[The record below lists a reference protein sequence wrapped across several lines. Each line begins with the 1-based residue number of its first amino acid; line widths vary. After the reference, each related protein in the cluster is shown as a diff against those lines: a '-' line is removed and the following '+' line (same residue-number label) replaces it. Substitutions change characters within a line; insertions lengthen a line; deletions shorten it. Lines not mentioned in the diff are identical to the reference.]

1 MRYRKSCL
9 ALAALPLL
17 GGCIVKTA
25 VDVAT
30 VPVKVVGKGVDMATT
45 SQSEADEKRGRELR
59 KRDQE
64 RAKLDREYRKRD
76 RQCREGNRSACEKRD
91 AIARRIE
98 SLDSAGG
105 R

>member
-45 SQSEADEKRGRELR
+45 SQSEADEKR
-59 KRDQE
+59 DQE